1 MNSLEQNISADSAD
15 TRDSSDTPELSRTG
29 VGKALFALAMG
40 GFAIGTGEFVIMGLL
55 PDAAKGL
62 NVSIPSAG
70 HLISIYALGVV
81 IGAPLLAILGARWP
95 RRNFL
100 VTLMALFAV
109 GNIVSSVAPSFYSMA
124 IARFIAGFPHGTFF
138 GVAAL
143 VAASLVERKRRAQAV
158 SMVLL
163 GLTVANLIGVPLAT
177 AIGQWVGWRSAFAIV
192 GGLAVITLILVLL
205 WVPRVDGD
213 KFASPLRELKALTRK
228 QVLLTL
234 AIGAVGTGGMFSVFS
249 YVKPTMLQLAHLP
262 LSMIPVVLA
271 LFGLG
276 MIIGNV
282 AGGRLADRG
291 LEKTIRG
298 ILLWS
303 IAILAAFTFTAHHPV
318 LGPLNVMLV
327 GTMVSLSAV
336 LQIRL
341 MDVAGDAQTMAA
353 AMNHSAFNIANAM
366 GAWLGGL
373 TISAGLGWESTG
385 WLGALLAVGGL
396 VIHTVAVIDSK
407 KHPLKHP

>member
-1 MNSLEQNISADSAD
+1 MNSLEQDIRAEEV
-15 TRDSSDTPELSRTG
+15 DTPELSRAG
-29 VGKALFALAMG
+29 VSKALFALGMG

-62 NVSIPSAG
+62 GVSIPSAG

-100 VTLMALFAV
+100 MILMGLFAA
-109 GNIVSSVAPSFYSMA
+109 GNLVSSIAPTFYSMA
-124 IARFIAGFPHGTFF
+124 FARFIAGFPHGTYF

-143 VAASLVERKRRAQAV
+143 VAASMVERKRRAQAV

-163 GLTVANLIGVPLAT
+163 GLTVANLIGVPAAT

-192 GGLAVITLILVLL
+192 GGLAVLTLILVLM
-205 WVPRVDGD
+205 WVPRVEGN
-213 KFASPLRELKALTRK
+213 KSASPLSELKALTRK

-234 AIGAVGTGGMFSVFS
+234 AIGAIGSGGMFSVFS

-262 LSMIPVVLA
+262 LAMIPVVLA

-276 MIIGNV
+276 MILGNV

-303 IAILAAFTFTAHHPV
+303 IVILAAFTFTAHHPV

-366 GAWLGGL
+366 GAWLGGV
-373 TISAGLGWESTG
+373 TISAGMGWESTG
-385 WLGALLAVGGL
+385 WVGALLAIGGL
-396 VIHTVAVIDSK
+396 MIHTVAVIDTK
-407 KHPLKHP
+407 KHPLNHH

>member
-1 MNSLEQNISADSAD
+1 MNSLEQDIRAEAV
-15 TRDSSDTPELSRTG
+15 DTPELSLAG
-29 VGKALFALAMG
+29 VGKALFALGMG

-62 NVSIPSAG
+62 GVSIPSAG

-100 VTLMALFAV
+100 MILMGLFAA
-109 GNIVSSVAPSFYSMA
+109 GNLVSSIAPTFYSMA
-124 IARFIAGFPHGTFF
+124 FARFIAGFPHGTYF

-163 GLTVANLIGVPLAT
+163 GLTVANLIGVPAAT

-192 GGLAVITLILVLL
+192 GGLAVITLILVLM
-205 WVPRVDGD
+205 WVPRVEGN
-213 KFASPLRELKALTRK
+213 KSASPLNELKALTRK

-234 AIGAVGTGGMFSVFS
+234 AIGAIGSGGMFSVFS

-276 MIIGNV
+276 MILGNV

-303 IAILAAFTFTAHHPV
+303 IVILAAFTFTAHHPV

-327 GTMVSLSAV
+327 GTMVALSAV

-366 GAWLGGL
+366 GAWLGGV
-373 TISAGLGWESTG
+373 TISAGMGWESTG
-385 WLGALLAVGGL
+385 WVGALLAIGGL
-396 VIHTVAVIDSK
+396 MIHTVAVIDSK
-407 KHPLKHP
+407 KHPLNHH